1 MIRFLSALIDL
12 PSPHQL
18 PFASVCCFH
27 CTSRL
32 EDANMNHRNIQN
44 MTNRI
49 CVFYWNIDINTEWQK
64 SGQSGIWTNLLCLC
78 QLEKCPRGTQAK
90 PRWHLSVN
98 TISKTNVHHS
108 QDTVTHVH
116 SLHRTRS
123 HICEKSRANSLSH
136 AHSPA
141 HWHTERLNTICSLCA
156 FPVVLCCA
164 LCNIYVLCAIYM
176 YFVLIALDIPC
187 CARAHCFCVWTVQN
201 MHFVLIYA
209 WHPLL
214 MWPPASANSSC
225 FKLVFLWLKVPA
237 VAQIYAR
244 QHALTEVCFK
254 IQTVSNV

>member
-1 MIRFLSALIDL
+1 MQIWIIWTFKFWSTK
-12 PSPHQL
+12 
-18 PFASVCCFH
+18 FARQVDVSFVETL
-27 CTSRL
+27 TST
-32 EDANMNHRNIQN
+32 Q
-44 MTNRI
+44 
-49 CVFYWNIDINTEWQK
+49 EWQQ
-64 SGQSGIWTNLLCLC
+64 SGQSRIWTNLLCLC
-78 QLEKCPRGTQAK
+78 QLERCPRGTQAK

-116 SLHRTRS
+116 SLHRARS

-201 MHFVLIYA
+201 MHFVLICLTSPECD
-209 WHPLL
+209 HQPVQILH
-214 MWPPASANSSC
+214 ASNWC
-225 FKLVFLWLKVPA
+225 FHHSKC
-237 VAQIYAR
+237 QQCSDIC
-244 QHALTEVCFK
+244 E
-254 IQTVSNV
+254 